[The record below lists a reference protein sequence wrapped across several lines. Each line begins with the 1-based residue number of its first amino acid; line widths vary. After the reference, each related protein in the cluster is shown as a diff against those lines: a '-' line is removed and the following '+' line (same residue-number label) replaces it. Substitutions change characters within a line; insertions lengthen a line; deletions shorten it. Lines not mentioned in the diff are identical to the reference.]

1 MVEYL
6 SQQNCDKISILVL
19 GLGRRKLTGY
29 GLRLVQQ
36 TEDNDGESQFYNGDA
51 LAHNPGQFSIPT
63 ADIFHSP
70 PAAAQVPL
78 DLVIPLE
85 QLRLINRDASGWL

>member
-1 MVEYL
+1 MR
-6 SQQNCDKISILVL
+6 QNFNFGP
-19 GLGRRKLTGY
+19 GLGEEETNRIR
-29 GLRLVQQ
+29 LRLVQQ
-36 TEDNDGESQFYNGDA
+36 TEDNDGESEIYNGDA